1 MLGWQFLLYQTSLAG
16 YLVTPPSGG
25 PREAN
30 PSLMKE
36 EPTVMGRQPVSSL
49 ITEKETVGETAR
61 EDELVL
67 SKLEELSLDLQSL
80 KARSG
85 SSYL

>member
-1 MLGWQFLLYQTSLAG
+1 
-16 YLVTPPSGG
+16 
-25 PREAN
+25 
-30 PSLMKE
+30 
-36 EPTVMGRQPVSSL
+36 MGRQPVSSL
-49 ITEKETVGETAR
+49 ITEKETVGEMAQ
-61 EDELVL
+61 EVL